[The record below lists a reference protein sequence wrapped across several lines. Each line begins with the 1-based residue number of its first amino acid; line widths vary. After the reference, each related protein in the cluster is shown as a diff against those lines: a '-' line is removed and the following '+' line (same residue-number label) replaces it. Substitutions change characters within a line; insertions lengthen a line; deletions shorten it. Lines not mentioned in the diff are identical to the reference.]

1 MRSTLKKARRALDG
15 LNAQVTVVSSVV
27 VSYANGAP
35 LWWRDRI
42 DVDWPGGDD
51 IPARMRAAGFSPVSP
66 PTPAECGLT
75 QEWEVIRADGA

>member
-42 DVDWPGGDD
+42 DVDWIGGD
-51 IPARMRAAGFSPVSP
+51 IQARMRAAGFSPVGSP
-66 PTPAECGLT
+66 SPTERGLT
-75 QEWEVIRADGA
+75 QEWEVIRPDGA